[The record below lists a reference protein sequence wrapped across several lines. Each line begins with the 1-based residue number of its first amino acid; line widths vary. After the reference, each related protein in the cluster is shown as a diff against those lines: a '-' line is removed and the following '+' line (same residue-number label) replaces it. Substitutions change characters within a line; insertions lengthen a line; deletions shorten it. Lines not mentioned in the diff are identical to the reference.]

1 MSTTR
6 PAQGEP
12 PTQPPTQPPR
22 LPVRPRG
29 RGHNTR
35 WGIVILCFFGITIN
49 YVDRA
54 NLSVALPRMSQDLHI
69 PPEVQGFVLSSFFI
83 TYALCQLPA
92 GGLTDKYGVRP
103 MFAIGASIW
112 GLFTMLGAA
121 VQSIGTLIATRLGLG
136 VGEAAGYLGSAK
148 AVSRWFPRHE
158 RALANSIWDNGA
170 RAGTAIALP
179 VVTAIIALLSW
190 RWSFLITGALA
201 FVWVFAWLRGYRE
214 PADHPKLSREEYEYI
229 KAGGARLD
237 DARDES
243 AGPKV
248 RWRQLFGY
256 RTVWAMMVGF
266 FCLNYAIYFFITW
279 FPTYLVKERGF
290 DLLKLGIFGALP
302 GIIAIGGS
310 LLGGFTSDRLVRR
323 GWSINR
329 ARKTCL
335 ACGMLVSS
343 VIALAVLVPQAWQAL
358 ALLSVSYASLAFSAA
373 SVATLPSDVAP
384 QADQV
389 SSLAGIQNF
398 ASNVAGVL
406 GPIVTGFLIGAT
418 GSFVVALLLSG
429 ALCILGAITYTF
441 GIKQVAPL
449 PARAAATAGATA

>member
-12 PTQPPTQPPR
+12 PTQPPT

-35 WGIVILCFFGITIN
+35 WGIVVLCFFGITIN

-69 PPEVQGFVLSSFFI
+69 PPAVQGFVLSSFFI
-83 TYALCQLPA
+83 TYALGQLPA

-121 VQSIGTLIATRLGLG
+121 VQNIGWLITTRLGLG

-179 VVTAIIALLSW
+179 VVTAVIALLSW

-214 PADHPKLSREEYEYI
+214 PAQHPKLSREEFEYI

-256 RTVWAMMVGF
+256 RTVWAMMIGF

-323 GWSINR
+323 GWSLNR

-335 ACGMLVSS
+335 ASGMVVSS

-358 ALLSVSYASLAFSAA
+358 ALLSVSYAALAFSAA

-406 GPIVTGFLIGAT
+406 GPIVTGFLIAAT
-418 GSFVVALLLSG
+418 GSFVLALLLSG
-429 ALCILGAITYTF
+429 ALCLLGAATYLF
-441 GIKQVAPL
+441 GIKHVAPL
-449 PARAAATAGATA
+449 PARVAAPEGASA

>member
-1 MSTTR
+1 LSAPR
-6 PAQGEP
+6 SPRQEP
-12 PTQPPTQPPR
+12 LTLPP
-22 LPVRPRG
+22 RPRG

-35 WGIVILCFFGITIN
+35 WGIVTLCFFGITIN

-54 NLSVALPRMSQDLHI
+54 NLSVALPQISLDLHI
-69 PPEVQGFVLSSFFI
+69 PPEIQGFVLSTFFI
-83 TYALCQLPA
+83 TYALGQLPA
-92 GGLTDKYGVRP
+92 GGLTDTYGVRP
-103 MFAIGASIW
+103 MFAIGATIW
-112 GLFTMLGAA
+112 GTFTMLGAA
-121 VQSIGTLIATRLGLG
+121 VHNVGSLIATRLGLG
-136 VGEAAGYLGSAK
+136 VGEAAGYLGCAK

-179 VVTAIIALLSW
+179 VVTTIIALLSW
-190 RWSFLITGALA
+190 RWSFIITGLLA

-214 PADHPKLSREEYEYI
+214 PDTHPKLSREEFEYI

-237 DARDES
+237 DAKAD
-243 AGPKV
+243 ATGTKV

-256 RTVWAMMVGF
+256 RTVWAMMIGF

-302 GIIAIGGS
+302 GIVAIGGS

-323 GWSINR
+323 GWPVNR

-335 ACGMLVSS
+335 ACGMLLSS
-343 VIALAVLVPQAWQAL
+343 VIALAVLVPAAWQAL
-358 ALLSVSYASLAFSAA
+358 ALLSISYASPAFSAA

-384 QADQV
+384 QADQ
-389 SSLAGIQNF
+389 L
-398 ASNVAGVL
+398 
-406 GPIVTGFLIGAT
+406 
-418 GSFVVALLLSG
+418 ALLLSG
-429 ALCILGAITYTF
+429 ALCIVGALTYTL
-441 GIKQVAPL
+441 GIKRVEPL
-449 PARAAATAGATA
+449 PARSGAEVAA

>member
-1 MSTTR
+1 MSTTS
-6 PAQGEP
+6 PAQGELP
-12 PTQPPTQPPR
+12 P
-22 LPVRPRG
+22 RPRG

-35 WGIVILCFFGITIN
+35 WGIVTLCFFGITIN

-54 NLSVALPRMSQDLHI
+54 NLSVALPRMSHDLHI

-112 GLFTMLGAA
+112 GLFTMLGAG

-214 PADHPKLSREEYEYI
+214 PADHPKLSREEFEYI

-243 AGPKV
+243 GGPKV

-256 RTVWAMMVGF
+256 RTVWAMMIGF

-302 GIIAIGGS
+302 GIVAIGGS

-323 GWSINR
+323 GWSLNR

-335 ACGMLVSS
+335 ACGMLLSS

-418 GSFVVALLLSG
+418 GSFVLALLLSG

-441 GIKQVAPL
+441 GIKHVAPL
-449 PARAAATAGATA
+449 PARIPTTEGAAT

>member
-1 MSTTR
+1 LSAPRSTR
-6 PAQGEP
+6 QEP
-12 PTQPPTQPPR
+12 LTLPP
-22 LPVRPRG
+22 RPRG

-35 WGIVILCFFGITIN
+35 WGIVTLCFFGITIN

-54 NLSVALPRMSQDLHI
+54 NLSVALPQMSLDLHI
-69 PPEVQGFVLSSFFI
+69 PPEIQGFVLSTFFI
-83 TYALCQLPA
+83 TYALGQLPA

-103 MFAIGASIW
+103 MFAIGATIW
-112 GLFTMLGAA
+112 GTFTMLGAA
-121 VQSIGTLIATRLGLG
+121 VHNVGSLIATRLGLG
-136 VGEAAGYLGSAK
+136 VGEAAGYLGCAK

-170 RAGTAIALP
+170 RAGTPIALP
-179 VVTAIIALLSW
+179 VVTTIIALLSW
-190 RWSFLITGALA
+190 RWSFIITGLLA

-214 PADHPKLSREEYEYI
+214 PDKHPKLSREEFEYI

-237 DARDES
+237 DAKAD
-243 AGPKV
+243 ATGTKV
-248 RWRQLFGY
+248 RWQQLFGY
-256 RTVWAMMVGF
+256 RTVWAMMIGF

-302 GIIAIGGS
+302 GIVAIGGS

-323 GWSINR
+323 GWPVNQ

-335 ACGMLVSS
+335 ACGMLLSS
-343 VIALAVLVPQAWQAL
+343 VIALAVLVPAAWQAL
-358 ALLSVSYASLAFSAA
+358 ALLSISYASLAFSAA

-384 QADQV
+384 QADQA

-406 GPIVTGFLIGAT
+406 GPIVTGLLIVAT
-418 GSFVVALLLSG
+418 GSFVLALLLSG
-429 ALCILGAITYTF
+429 ALCIVGALTYTL
-441 GIKQVAPL
+441 GIKRVEPL
-449 PARAAATAGATA
+449 PARSGAEVAA

>member
-1 MSTTR
+1 VSTNR
-6 PAQGEP
+6 QGER
-12 PTQPPTQPPR
+12 QP
-22 LPVRPRG
+22 LPARPSG
-29 RGHNTR
+29 RGNNTR
-35 WGIVILCFFGITIN
+35 WGIVVLCFFGLTIN

-54 NLSVALPRMSQDLHI
+54 NLSVALPQMSLDLHI
-69 PPEVQGFVLSSFFI
+69 SPEVQGFVLSSFFI
-83 TYALCQLPA
+83 TYALGQLPA

-112 GLFTMLGAA
+112 GLFTILGGAA
-121 VQSIGTLIATRLGLG
+121 QNVVALVATRLGLG
-136 VGEAAGYLGSAK
+136 VGESAGYLGSAK

-158 RALANSIWDNGA
+158 RALANSVWDNGA

-179 VVTAIIALLSW
+179 LVTGIIAVLHW
-190 RWSFLITGALA
+190 RWSFVITGLLA
-201 FVWVFAWLRGYRE
+201 FLWVIAWLRGYRE
-214 PADHPKLSREEYEYI
+214 PTKHPKLSREEYEYI

-237 DARDES
+237 DADA
-243 AGPKV
+243 AGGEKV
-248 RWRQLFGY
+248 RWRALFRY
-256 RTVWAMMVGF
+256 RTVWAMMLGF

-302 GIIAIGGS
+302 GLVAIVGS

-323 GWSINR
+323 GWSINK

-335 ACGMLVSS
+335 AAGMLVSS
-343 VIALAVLVPQAWQAL
+343 VIALAVLAPAAWQAL
-358 ALLSVSYASLAFSAA
+358 ALLSLSYAALAFSAA

-384 QADQV
+384 RADQV

-406 GPIVTGFLIGAT
+406 GPIVTGFLISAT
-418 GSFVVALLLSG
+418 GSFVLALLLSG
-429 ALCILGAITYTF
+429 ALCVLGALAYTI
-441 GIKQVAPL
+441 GIRRVAPL
-449 PARAAATAGATA
+449 STPASVVREVAA

>member
-12 PTQPPTQPPR
+12 PTQPPTQPPT

-35 WGIVILCFFGITIN
+35 WGIVVLCFFGITIN

-69 PPEVQGFVLSSFFI
+69 PPAVQGFVLSSFFV
-83 TYALCQLPA
+83 TYALGQLPA

-121 VQSIGTLIATRLGLG
+121 VQNIGWLITTRLGLG

-170 RAGTAIALP
+170 RAGTAVALP

-201 FVWVFAWLRGYRE
+201 FVWVAAWLRGYRE
-214 PADHPKLSREEYEYI
+214 PAEHPKLSREEFEYL

-237 DARDES
+237 DAHDEAS
-243 AGPKV
+243 GPKV

-310 LLGGFTSDRLVRR
+310 LLGGFTSDRLVRL
-323 GWSINR
+323 GWSLNR

-335 ACGMLVSS
+335 ASGMVVSS

-358 ALLSVSYASLAFSAA
+358 ALLSVSYAALAFSAA

-406 GPIVTGFLIGAT
+406 GPIVTGFLIAAT
-418 GSFVVALLLSG
+418 GSFVLALLLSG
-429 ALCILGAITYTF
+429 ALCLLGAATYLF
-441 GIKQVAPL
+441 GIKHVAPL
-449 PARAAATAGATA
+449 SARTPRTDGAIA

>member
-6 PAQGEP
+6 PAEGEP
-12 PTQPPTQPPR
+12 LTQPPTLPP
-22 LPVRPRG
+22 RPRG

-35 WGIVILCFFGITIN
+35 WGIVVLCFFGITIN

-121 VQSIGTLIATRLGLG
+121 VQNVGWLIATRLGLG

-214 PADHPKLSREEYEYI
+214 PTKHPKLSREEFEYI

-237 DARDES
+237 DARDEAS
-243 AGPKV
+243 GPRV

-441 GIKQVAPL
+441 GIKHVAPL
-449 PARAAATAGATA
+449 PARAAATEGANA